1 MPQAAEQCVLP
12 KTLSASKTAAA
23 TEPRSRTKIT
33 IIKIS
38 STGIAVANCFVFS
51 LLLNQPSL
59 ERDFSFPE
67 YPCREEFQA
76 HSVLA
81 RWRHNFRFLFL
92 GFGVH
97 NVAFSLLP
105 LGVN

>member
-1 MPQAAEQCVLP
+1 MLP
-12 KTLSASKTAAA
+12 KTSSASTTAAA
-23 TEPRSRTKIT
+23 TEPSSRTKIT

-51 LLLNQPSL
+51 LLLNQASL

-76 HSVLA
+76 RFAVARLQALAAQFPVLVSWV
-81 RWRHNFRFLFL
+81 RC
-92 GFGVH
+92 
-97 NVAFSLLP
+97 P
-105 LGVN
+105 

>member
-12 KTLSASKTAAA
+12 KTSSASTTAAA

-76 HSVLA
+76 HSAVARLQALAAQFPVLVSWV
-81 RWRHNFRFLFL
+81 RC
-92 GFGVH
+92 
-97 NVAFSLLP
+97 P
-105 LGVN
+105 